1 MLEPEVHS
9 MFIPC
14 KIQQGITFVFDN
26 LVGAYVMH
34 TSKFSCFCFPQNT
47 QENIKKKG
55 PFSSWHKICMQSEKK
70 YNSFC

>member
-9 MFIPC
+9 MFLPC

-34 TSKFSCFCFPQNT
+34 TSKFSCFCFLQNT
-47 QENIKKKG
+47 QENIKKG

-70 YNSFC
+70 V